1 MGDNYYCNHRGKKEV
16 KVVIP
21 DVHDDQRGYFFESY
35 NSKSFETHLIPHLYL
50 QDNEVKSKKS
60 TLRGLHYQLNNPQGK
75 LVRVVSGE
83 ILDVA
88 VDIRLGSPNFGK
100 HVIKKLS
107 SQNKRML
114 YVPEGFAHGYI
125 VLSEESIVIYKCTN
139 VWIPNDELCET
150 GFFGIEF
157 ECTWD
162 IEHTC
167 GIRIKNRE
175 KKKAGLAFDAY

>member
-1 MGDNYYCNHRGKKEV
+1 MIVEETNLKEV

-35 NSKSFETHLIPHLYL
+35 NSKSFETHLIPHHYL
-50 QDNEVKSKKS
+50 QDNEVKSKKN

-88 VDIRLGSPNFGK
+88 VDIRLGSPTFGK

-139 VWIPNDELCET
+139 VWIPNDEH
-150 GFFGIEF
+150 GISWNDPSLAINWGNKYPILSEKDLSLPML
-157 ECTWD
+157 E
-162 IEHTC
+162 EQ
-167 GIRIKNRE
+167 KNLPTY
-175 KKKAGLAFDAY
+175 K